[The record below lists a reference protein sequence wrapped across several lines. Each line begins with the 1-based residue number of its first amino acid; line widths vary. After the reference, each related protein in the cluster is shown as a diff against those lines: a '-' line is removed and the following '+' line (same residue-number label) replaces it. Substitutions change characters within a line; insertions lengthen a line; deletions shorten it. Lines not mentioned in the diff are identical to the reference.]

1 MTYDQV
7 QLPELGELV
16 VATVVRI
23 VTYGAYV
30 TLDEYNDVEGLLHIS
45 EVSSGWVRNIRE
57 HVREGQKTV
66 LKVLRTDPEKQ
77 HVDLSLRRVS
87 EREKKDKL
95 LEWKQDNRG
104 RRLLDMAAEQMKMS
118 SDEAYQKVG
127 VILEDKF
134 GSIYAGLE
142 RAVVE
147 GEESL
152 LKVGIMPEWASTLSE
167 VAKSKIRINRVQ
179 IRGTLQ
185 LTCPKSNGV
194 EIIRDAFS
202 KALGVRKPK
211 NTEIKI
217 YLIGPPR
224 YRIEVVAENF
234 KQAEKILESAVQ
246 IAIETVSSQGGEG
259 KFSRRNGQE

>member
-1 MTYDQV
+1 MSSDQV
-7 QLPELGELV
+7 VLPELGELV

-23 VTYGAYV
+23 VPYGAYV
-30 TLDEYNDVEGLLHIS
+30 TLDEYNNVEGLLHIS

-57 HVREGQKTV
+57 HIREGQKTV
-66 LKVLRTDPEKQ
+66 LKVLRTDPEKN
-77 HVDLSLRRVS
+77 HVDMSLRRVS

-104 RRLLDMAAEQMKMS
+104 RRLLDMAAEKMKVS

-127 VILEDKF
+127 ILIEDKF
-134 GSIYAGLE
+134 GNIYTGLE

-147 GEESL
+147 GEEPL
-152 LKVGIMPEWASTLSE
+152 LKVGIPPEWASALFD
-167 VAKSKIRINRVQ
+167 VAKSKIRIHRVQ
-179 IRGTLQ
+179 IHGTLQ
-185 LTCPKSNGV
+185 LTCPTSNGV
-194 EIIRDAFS
+194 EIIKDAFS

-211 NTEIKI
+211 NTQIDI

-234 KQAEKILESAVQ
+234 KQAEKILDNAVQ
-246 IAIETVSSQGGEG
+246 IAIETVSSQGGDG
-259 KFSRRNGQE
+259 KFTRRNGQE